1 MFRSV
6 LSGPAQD
13 ALALLGKS
21 KLVEKGYLAGGS
33 ALALHFGH
41 RYSFDFDFFSQE
53 TFDPRKLS
61 RQLQKLGNFVETVAK
76 GISLLGTFQGV
87 KFSYF
92 QYEYPLISETSK
104 FLEVNIADIKDI
116 AAMKIAA
123 LMDRGTKRDF
133 IDIYEM
139 LQEGMN
145 LGEIFKLYNQK
156 YHTFETNKFSIIKS
170 FGYFDDA
177 EGGDMPQMIK
187 KVSWQE
193 VKDFFASESLRLGRK
208 YL

>member
-6 LSGPAQD
+6 LSDAAQD

-41 RYSFDFDFFSQE
+41 RYSLDFDFFSQE
-53 TFDPRKLS
+53 SFDPRKLS
-61 RQLQKLGNFVETVAK
+61 RQLQKLGNFVETLAK
-76 GISLLGTFQGV
+76 GISLIGIFQGV

-92 QYEYPLISETSK
+92 QYEYSLIAKTSE
-104 FLEVNIADIKDI
+104 FLEVSIADVKDI

-123 LMDRGTKRDF
+123 IMDRGTKRDF

-139 LQEGMN
+139 IRKGMN
-145 LGEIFKLYNQK
+145 LENIFKLYDQK
-156 YHTFETNKFSIIKS
+156 YHTFETNEFSIIKS
-170 FGYFDDA
+170 LGYFDDA
-177 EGGDMPQMIK
+177 EASDIPQMIK
-187 KVSWQE
+187 EVRWEQ
-193 VKDFFASESLRLGRK
+193 VKDFFAKESMKLAKK